1 MDPNLKKTT
10 KFALSMD
17 AMDLKAEKKL
27 LKKEI
32 DQLEDPYLIE
42 TIRKV
47 LEYGKSKAIKT
58 HSAGRIAYFD
68 PKGESP
74 TSLANA
80 KLSSQE
86 EPIEYFRK
94 KNA

>member
-1 MDPNLKKTT
+1 
-10 KFALSMD
+10 MD

-32 DQLEDPYLIE
+32 DQLDDPYLIE

-47 LEYGKSKAIKT
+47 LEYGKSKALKK
-58 HSAGRIAYFD
+58 HSAGRVAYFD
-68 PKGESP
+68 PNAGASI
-74 TSLANA
+74 ANA
-80 KLSSQE
+80 DEKLTFQE
-86 EPIEYFRK
+86 EPIEYFIK

>member
-1 MDPNLKKTT
+1 MDT
-10 KFALSMD
+10 
-17 AMDLKAEKKL
+17 MDLKAEKKL

-47 LEYGKSKAIKT
+47 LEYGKSKALKK
-58 HSAGRIAYFD
+58 HSAGRVAYFN
-68 PKGESP
+68 PKAASP
-74 TSLANA
+74 NA
-80 KLSSQE
+80 IVNGKMKSQD
-86 EPIEYFRK
+86 EPIEYYRK

>member
-1 MDPNLKKTT
+1 
-10 KFALSMD
+10 MD
-17 AMDLKAEKKL
+17 AMDLKAEKKK

-47 LEYGKSKAIKT
+47 LEYGKSKALKT
-58 HSAGRIAYFD
+58 QSGGRVAYFD
-68 PKGESP
+68 PKAEAF
-74 TSLANA
+74 TSNA
-80 KLSSQE
+80 S
-86 EPIEYFRK
+86 EPLRAPSEPMGYYRK

>member
-1 MDPNLKKTT
+1 
-10 KFALSMD
+10 MD

-47 LEYGKSKAIKT
+47 LEYGKSKALKQ
-58 HSAGRIAYFD
+58 HSGGRVAYFD
-68 PKGESP
+68 PKAASSK
-74 TSLANA
+74 SLADG
-80 KLSSQE
+80 KLTSQE
-86 EPIEYFRK
+86 EPIEYYRK

>member
-1 MDPNLKKTT
+1 
-10 KFALSMD
+10 
-17 AMDLKAEKKL
+17 MDLKAEKKL

-47 LEYGKSKAIKT
+47 LEYGKSKALKK
-58 HSAGRIAYFD
+58 HSAGRVAYFD
-68 PKGESP
+68 PKAASP
-74 TSLANA
+74 SSMVNE
-80 KLSSQE
+80 KLTSQE
-86 EPIEYFRK
+86 KPIEYYIK